1 MYGYSDSKYASTNT
15 VPVVAFVDLDRT
27 EQIKLFMDMNENQ
40 KAVPKSL
47 RVTLNADMLWE
58 SPNLNERRQAIR
70 SKIAQ
75 MLGEEPTSPLRSR
88 VIVGEAEAVP
98 GRCITIEA
106 IQAALKKCNFF
117 HIYNKRSELIS
128 QGTFD
133 LDDNQESCDL
143 FYPFIEQCVK
153 YIREN
158 CLEEWNKG
166 DKEVGMLTINRG
178 IHGVIRVI
186 DDIVNML
193 VDKEMITPKTQEV
206 EDMFGLVS
214 YYLKPLTIYING
226 LDAKK
231 IKGIKKVFG
240 GGGDVRFWRAYQKAI
255 ADARPDF
262 KPQGLDEYWLNE
274 AKTFNETTLI
284 MIGEIENKIKII
296 ISDRSQDY
304 FGEAW
309 LVKGV
314 PKNIYTKAKKIA
326 DDRTYDLLS
335 NNEDVD
341 DVEIWDFVPLADFQP
356 IILNGKNW
364 STFFEDILIRPEETK
379 IAGGKEAKTQWILR
393 LSAIKNKLVKESYS
407 VPVVAVQKTMP
418 LAPLLE

>member
-1 MYGYSDSKYASTNT
+1 
-15 VPVVAFVDLDRT
+15 
-27 EQIKLFMDMNENQ
+27 
-40 KAVPKSL
+40 
-47 RVTLNADMLWE
+47 
-58 SPNLNERRQAIR
+58 
-70 SKIAQ
+70 
-75 MLGEEPTSPLRSR
+75 
-88 VIVGEAEAVP
+88 
-98 GRCITIEA
+98 
-106 IQAALKKCNFF
+106 
-117 HIYNKRSELIS
+117 
-128 QGTFD
+128 
-133 LDDNQESCDL
+133 
-143 FYPFIEQCVK
+143 
-153 YIREN
+153 
-158 CLEEWNKG
+158 
-166 DKEVGMLTINRG
+166 MLTINRG

-231 IKGIKKVFG
+231 RKGIKKVFG

-356 IILNGKNW
+356 IILKGKIGLH
-364 STFFEDILIRPEETK
+364 FLK
-379 IAGGKEAKTQWILR
+379 IF
-393 LSAIKNKLVKESYS
+393 
-407 VPVVAVQKTMP
+407 
-418 LAPLLE
+418 